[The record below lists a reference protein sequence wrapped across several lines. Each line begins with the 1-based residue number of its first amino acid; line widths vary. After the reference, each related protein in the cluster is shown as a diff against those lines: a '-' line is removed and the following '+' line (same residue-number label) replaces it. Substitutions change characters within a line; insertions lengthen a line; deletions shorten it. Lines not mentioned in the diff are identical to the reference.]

1 LLTVN
6 FDDSPEGDETC
17 SIGNVTRTCF
27 ELVENW
33 RADTLNNVSY
43 VESTV
48 FNIYEQT
55 YTTVLR
61 INGDE
66 KNDLSTFEQILI
78 KRGDKYKFMTT
89 SELKQYDQIVFYKDD
104 ILEFIDVESIEVIE
118 KETKVFLFYRE
129 PWGLIAA
136 ESMLAYNGC
145 KNLA

>member
-1 LLTVN
+1 MLTVN
-6 FDDSPEGDETC
+6 FDDSPEGDDAC
-17 SIGNVTRTCF
+17 SIGEVTRNCL

-48 FNIYEQT
+48 FNIYEKT
-55 YTTVLR
+55 NTTVIR
-61 INGDE
+61 INNEE
-66 KNDLSTFEQILI
+66 KNDLSTVEQILI
-78 KRGDKYKFMTT
+78 KRGGRYQFATT
-89 SELKQYDQIVFYKDD
+89 SNLKENDQIVFYKDG
-104 ILEFIDVESIEVIE
+104 IEEFINIESLEVVE

-145 KNLA
+145 KTLA